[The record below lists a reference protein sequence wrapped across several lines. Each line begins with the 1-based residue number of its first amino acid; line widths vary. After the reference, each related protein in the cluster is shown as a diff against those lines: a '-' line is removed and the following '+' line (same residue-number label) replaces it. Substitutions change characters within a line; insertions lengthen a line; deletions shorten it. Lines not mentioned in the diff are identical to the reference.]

1 MTVSAPRPE
10 PTRVPPDPAATRRA
24 QGRVVTL
31 TLALALGTLG
41 YRAIMGA
48 GLDQTAAL
56 FVGLPALLAIVVATA
71 PATKTVT
78 GLILRVMTV
87 GLLLSGILLGET
99 LVCLVVA
106 APLVYLIGLMIG
118 VPVDISR
125 RRRARLGRSTDGFMA
140 VVGLVLLAGLEG
152 VVPGLSFPTD
162 GSVTTARHVAAAPHQ
177 VEAALTATPRFDAP
191 LPLPLR
197 VGFPRP
203 VTAWGNGLDVGDT
216 RTVTFEGDDH
226 YGATHIGDLV
236 LTVIERAPG
245 RAVFTVS
252 SDGTR
257 VAQWLRW
264 ERAVVTWHARRS
276 GTDVSWRLDYERRL
290 APAWYFA
297 PVQHAAARVA
307 AGYLIDTLALPDD

>member
-1 MTVSAPRPE
+1 M
-10 PTRVPPDPAATRRA
+10 PPDPAATRRA
-24 QGRVVTL
+24 QGRIVTL
-31 TLALALGTLG
+31 TVALALGTLG

-56 FVGLPALLAIVVATA
+56 FVGLPAMLAIVVATG
-71 PATKTVT
+71 PVTQTVT

-87 GLLLSGILLGET
+87 ALLLSGIVLGET

-106 APLVYLIGLMIG
+106 APLVYIIGIMIG
-118 VPVDISR
+118 VPIDNR
-125 RRRARLGRSTDGFMA
+125 RRRRGLGQSSGGPMA
-140 VVGLVLLAGLEG
+140 VVGLVLLASIEG
-152 VVPGLSFPTD
+152 VVPSFAFPTA
-162 GSVTTARHVAAAPHQ
+162 GSVTAVRHVEAAPHEVAAAL
-177 VEAALTATPRFDAP
+177 AATPRFDAP

-203 VTAWGNGLDVGDT
+203 VAASGDGLDIGDT

-236 LTVIERAPG
+236 LEVTERAPG
-245 RAVFTVS
+245 RVVFTVAT
-252 SDGTR
+252 DRTR

-264 ERAVVTWHARRS
+264 DRAVVTWRTSGS
-276 GTDVSWRLDYERRL
+276 GTRVSWRLDYERQL

-307 AGYLIDTLALPDD
+307 AGYLIDTLALPGD